1 MKKIIPFTEAVNEF
15 YRRQLMKATCGHVS
29 GLVLSYSRAYLLCLL
44 NSLSYQE
51 RAMIPKALL
60 FGTLVT
66 IDLLLYISALK
77 VLRVKVVK
85 AA

>member
-1 MKKIIPFTEAVNEF
+1 
-15 YRRQLMKATCGHVS
+15 
-29 GLVLSYSRAYLLCLL
+29 
-44 NSLSYQE
+44 
-51 RAMIPKALL
+51 MIPKALL